1 MLLSRNAGMP
11 AMVQAFNE
19 KLEQIKKEGLNKKNQ
34 VIIKKMEQLY
44 LELMSINNFLLNSEE
59 SKNYTYFLDK
69 EELKYVIKSD
79 KGIIF
84 NIDINGRKNIN

>member
-11 AMVQAFNE
+11 DMINAFNE

-44 LELMSINNFLLNSEE
+44 LDLMYINNFLINTKE
-59 SKNYTYFLDK
+59 SKNYTYTLNK
-69 EELKYVIKSD
+69 EDLKYIIKSD

-84 NIDINGRKNIN
+84 IIDINGRKNIN

>member
-11 AMVQAFNE
+11 AMIKAFND

-34 VIIKKMEQLY
+34 VILKKMEQLY

-59 SKNYTYFLDK
+59 SKNYTYTLNK
-69 EELKYVIKSD
+69 EDLKYIIKSD

-84 NIDINGRKNIN
+84 IIDINGRKNIN

>member
-11 AMVQAFNE
+11 DMINAFNN
-19 KLEQIKKEGLNKKNQ
+19 KLETIRKEGMSKKNT
-34 VIIKKMEQLY
+34 IIIAKMEQLY

>member
-11 AMVQAFNE
+11 DMINAFNE